1 MRSNRIGH
9 TNFITSEK
17 YRIYNHKPD
26 MIIISL
32 VQKIY
37 IVSHFQAITS
47 WQLLVANMAL
57 ATDFA
62 ELLKCGETKIKT
74 QKNS

>member
-1 MRSNRIGH
+1 
-9 TNFITSEK
+9 
-17 YRIYNHKPD
+17 

-62 ELLKCGETKIKT
+62 ALLKCGETKIKT
-74 QKNS
+74 QKKLLAQEM